1 MSKIQDVGIWQTIYL
16 YIWVK
21 HKLQKQRMKYY
32 SKKYLHSC
40 QEKISNN
47 QAIQWLINDDSYSH
61 MEMKKAYK
69 LTGFFF

>member
-1 MSKIQDVGIWQTIYL
+1 MSKIQDAGIWHTIYS

-21 HKLQKQRMKYY
+21 HMWRCWNNALKC
-32 SKKYLHSC
+32 LHSC

-47 QAIQWLINDDSYSH
+47 QAIQWLINDGSYSH

-69 LTGFFF
+69 LTGFFFNR